1 MMCPDTGYLVGLAW
15 QAGLLR
21 LQRTGGRWLVELR
34 PFRRDELEIWQR
46 FATDPDAVGEFN
58 WTGFR
63 SSERAVERFE
73 QDGMLSPERSELAVV
88 DEGQIVGV
96 VQWVAGG
103 YDGSSQGWCWRI
115 GCTLLPEHRGRGIGT
130 EAQRLLVEY
139 LFATTP
145 AVRIEA
151 DTDVDNRAERACLE
165 KIGFTQE
172 GVLRRVGFRAGSWR
186 DVVRYSLLR
195 GEI

>member
-1 MMCPDTGYLVGLAW
+1 M
-15 QAGLLR
+15 
-21 LQRTGGRWLVELR
+21 VELR

-63 SSERAVERFE
+63 SLQRAVERFE
-73 QDGMLSPERSELAVV
+73 KDGMLSSERGELAVV
-88 DEGQIVGV
+88 DEGRIVGV

-103 YDGSSQGWCWRI
+103 YDGSSPGWCWRI

-130 EAQRLLVEY
+130 QAQRLLVEY

-165 KIGFTQE
+165 KVGFTQE
-172 GVLRRVGFRAGSWR
+172 GVLRRAGFRAGAWR
-186 DVVRYSLLR
+186 DIVRYSLLR
-195 GEI
+195 GEP